1 MKIIEKIQVVEGPN
15 YVHLF
20 SGGLDSA
27 YGLLMLANEQVK
39 NNREGEIYP
48 IFMDYG
54 QNAAPTEWAQ
64 VLELTKF
71 ISEKVKGS
79 NIHEP
84 IKINLSSDLFQWCHN
99 VAFTGIEVGDEHPEI
114 QNRNMVLLSILFSY
128 LLACAQNQG
137 ITKAD
142 FKISSGF
149 KEGEMGDCSAEFFKS
164 LANVFRLYHSEYVMY
179 MDPLPD
185 LTRGQVHN
193 KIKKLFRGSQ
203 TQLELFSSMTT
214 SCYSPVNGKACNK
227 CWKCRRIAMEKES

>member
-1 MKIIEKIQVVEGPN
+1 MEEVKELKVVDGIN
-15 YVHLF
+15 FVHLF

-39 NNREGEIYP
+39 NNRGDKIYP

-54 QNAAPTEWAQ
+54 QYAAPTEWAQ
-64 VLELTKF
+64 VLKLAKF

-79 NIHEP
+79 NIHVP
-84 IKINLSSDLFQWCHN
+84 IRINLSSDLFQWCHN
-99 VAFTGIEVGDEHPEI
+99 VAFTGIEVGDENPEI

-164 LANVFRLYHSEYVMY
+164 LANVFGLYHREYGMY

-185 LTRGQVHN
+185 LTRGQVYG

-203 TQLELFSSMTT
+203 AQLELFYSMTT

-227 CWKCRRIAMEKES
+227 CWKCRRIVAEKEG